1 MTIKELERLVRR
13 GEGAFLEFK
22 HKAADPQKIMKEVV
36 AFSNYQGGRL
46 IIGVDDD
53 MTIRGVKFVEEEEYA
68 VTQAIHTYCKPVPE
82 YSIYRIKI
90 TAKRTVLI
98 YSIKESEHKPVF
110 LIYNLKRKS
119 GRAYYRY
126 QDKSVQAS
134 WELRQIMKARH
145 RGKDSWFEYGELER
159 KAIQLIH
166 QTQTTSV
173 KEFTEY
179 ANIPPKQASEVLVQL
194 TISNVLEIE
203 PNDEEDRFFVKE
215 EGASI
220 N

>member
-1 MTIKELERLVRR
+1 MTIQELERLVRR
-13 GEGAFLEFK
+13 GEGTYLEFK

-53 MTIRGVKFVEEEEYA
+53 MTIRGVKFASEEEY
-68 VTQAIHTYCKPVPE
+68 VLTQAIETYCKPIPE
-82 YSIYRIKI
+82 YSIERIKI
-90 TAKRTVLI
+90 NAKRSVLI
-98 YSIKESEHKPVF
+98 YSIKESVQKPVF

-126 QDKSVQAS
+126 LDKSVQAS
-134 WELRQIMKARH
+134 WELRQILKAR
-145 RGKDSWFEYGELER
+145 GKENDSWFEYGDLER

-173 KEFTEY
+173 AELATY
-179 ANIPPKQASEVLVQL
+179 ANIPFKQASGILVQL
-194 TISNVLEIE
+194 TISNVLDIQ
-203 PNDEEDRFFVKE
+203 PSDEEDRYFIKE
-215 EGASI
+215 EKVSL
-220 N
+220 